1 MKNLMEY
8 TATIQTERK
17 LNIHEIEGTDFAF
30 YEDVREI
37 DTDGKKEIKT
47 YTGVTSIKNLQE
59 TKELERVNRYVHA
72 PKMYEEKAYVVPIKK
87 MDFDLVLKGNRHI
100 TTVIGESTAIGYP
113 LPEDTILALW
123 NCGSYTIADLNYN
136 FISIPIRFDYIDGGT
151 DNSKFNLRK
160 LMKKLK
166 ADENVVNKEQLCIKN
181 IPYYNSDVGRDKFIE
196 FQYLLPQD
204 IYEKVIQMNC
214 FERNNYILKNVIC
227 ANDCLKKGC
236 EL

>member
-1 MKNLMEY
+1 MKKIMEY

-30 YEDVREI
+30 YEDILTSDSNGDKNTTIYKGVNSL
-37 DTDGKKEIKT
+37 KKLNKIK
-47 YTGVTSIKNLQE
+47 GFDAIE
-59 TKELERVNRYVHA
+59 RYVHA

-87 MDFDLVLKGNRHI
+87 MDFDLVLKGKRHI
-100 TTVIGESTAIGYP
+100 TTVIGDPTAIEYP
-113 LPEDTILALW
+113 LPEDTMLALW
-123 NCGSYTIADLNYN
+123 NYGSHTIADLNYN
-136 FISIPIRFDYIDGGT
+136 FISIPIRFDYIDGGV
-151 DNSKFNLRK
+151 DNSKFNLQK

-166 ADENVVNKEQLCIKN
+166 ADENVVNKEQLCIKS
-181 IPYYNSDVGRDKFIE
+181 IPYYNSDAGRDKFIE

-227 ANDCLKKGC
+227 PSDCLKKR
-236 EL
+236 L